1 MNNIYVP
8 RRKVVEVLGIHYQTV
23 ANLVKINEI
32 EIIKIGKK
40 FGYNLNKY
48 IKDNNI
54 IINQKKSICYCRVSS
69 QKQKED
75 LQRQINVM
83 KEKYPNHII
92 ISDIA
97 SGLNFKR
104 KGLLDI
110 INMAIKNEIEE
121 VVISYKDRLA
131 RFGYEL
137 IETILKEHSNA
148 KIKILNKTEEKTK
161 EEELTE
167 DIISIMNVYVA
178 KINGLRKYKTEIT
191 KTIKEGCI
199 NYKK

>member
-23 ANLVKINEI
+23 ANLVKRNEI

>member
-1 MNNIYVP
+1 
-8 RRKVVEVLGIHYQTV
+8 
-23 ANLVKINEI
+23 
-32 EIIKIGKK
+32 
-40 FGYNLNKY
+40 
-48 IKDNNI
+48 
-54 IINQKKSICYCRVSS
+54 
-69 QKQKED
+69 
-75 LQRQINVM
+75 M